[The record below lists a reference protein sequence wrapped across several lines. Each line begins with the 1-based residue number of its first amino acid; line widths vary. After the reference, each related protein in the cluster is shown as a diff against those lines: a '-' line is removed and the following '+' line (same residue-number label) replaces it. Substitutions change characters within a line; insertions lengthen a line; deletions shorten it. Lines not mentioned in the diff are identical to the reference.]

1 MNYNVQLNN
10 GQVIGLQGVDFN
22 VEEFTATLNSQ
33 TIVFVNLGG
42 VIVNKHLISAIVPS
56 TEAVT
61 EAK

>member
-10 GQVIGLQGVDFN
+10 GQIIELTGAELN
-22 VEEFTATLNSQ
+22 VEEFTITLNSQ

-42 VIVNKHLISAIVPS
+42 AIVNKHLIQAIVP
-56 TEAVT
+56 AT